1 MNGKSRENLFNWR
14 VIKPLLAAIASVAVM
29 AGSASMNS
37 VAYGAA
43 LVSWQV
49 MGKTNISSK
58 LATVIGTGVQSY
70 FSYEALQGIQPGSS
84 QSTQLD
90 SLQSTQQEKQLYAL
104 QPSQPDSTQPMQP
117 DSPQPT
123 QQDTQPDSPQP
134 TQQSTQP
141 DSQQSDSSQPTQP
154 DSSQSTHPDSTQ
166 QDVSIHLG
174 DDEETGGMPSL
185 TIEDSGRYE
194 GMGRSYYNGYLP
206 SASGGYA
213 VIVLPLVADGEI
225 SDNRITVTPQLGT
238 TDRSPFVYRNYQRTF
253 EETEVVPL
261 DGGEAERLYLVHIEL
276 ELSKDRYN
284 GIYPVTL
291 TVAGQSAA
299 GIAFSQIFTSY
310 VTIKDGKSTESVIE
324 EPVVE
329 EPTKPES
336 QPLLY
341 ISSYTVTPQIP
352 VAGQPFV
359 MKASVRNTSPTR
371 PVRNMAIRV
380 SCDSPELTLQ
390 EESATVY
397 WDRLEAD
404 STRELTLHFKVENG
418 ISVGKYNVILDM
430 SFDNEEAVTLSASGS
445 VPVIVTQPMEL
456 EASFPDLAS
465 RVNAGDTVSL
475 AFQALNLGKSRAY
488 NVRFELD
495 AAGLVPNGL
504 AYIGNLEAGSSGNAD
519 MKVFVGSKD
528 MNRSLDK
535 DAERYGSTSGLI
547 TMIYEDENG
556 NEFKEE
562 HPFNTYIEE
571 LVIRGVAEEEPHE
584 SGSGQWFIATGV
596 GIAAAAGLTGW
607 LIYHSRARKLSGNS
621 RTKLSWKYRIKE
633 EV

>member
-154 DSSQSTHPDSTQ
+154 DSSQSTQPDSTQ
-166 QDVSIHLG
+166 QDVSLHLG

-213 VIVLPLVADGEI
+213 VIVPHA
-225 SDNRITVTPQLGT
+225 PQKIKGQDSGT
-238 TDRSPFVYRNYQRTF
+238 
-253 EETEVVPL
+253 L
-261 DGGEAERLYLVHIEL
+261 
-276 ELSKDRYN
+276 
-284 GIYPVTL
+284 
-291 TVAGQSAA
+291 
-299 GIAFSQIFTSY
+299 
-310 VTIKDGKSTESVIE
+310 
-324 EPVVE
+324 
-329 EPTKPES
+329 
-336 QPLLY
+336 
-341 ISSYTVTPQIP
+341 
-352 VAGQPFV
+352 
-359 MKASVRNTSPTR
+359 
-371 PVRNMAIRV
+371 
-380 SCDSPELTLQ
+380 
-390 EESATVY
+390 
-397 WDRLEAD
+397 
-404 STRELTLHFKVENG
+404 
-418 ISVGKYNVILDM
+418 
-430 SFDNEEAVTLSASGS
+430 
-445 VPVIVTQPMEL
+445 
-456 EASFPDLAS
+456 
-465 RVNAGDTVSL
+465 
-475 AFQALNLGKSRAY
+475 
-488 NVRFELD
+488 
-495 AAGLVPNGL
+495 
-504 AYIGNLEAGSSGNAD
+504 
-519 MKVFVGSKD
+519 
-528 MNRSLDK
+528 
-535 DAERYGSTSGLI
+535 
-547 TMIYEDENG
+547 
-556 NEFKEE
+556 
-562 HPFNTYIEE
+562 
-571 LVIRGVAEEEPHE
+571 
-584 SGSGQWFIATGV
+584 
-596 GIAAAAGLTGW
+596 
-607 LIYHSRARKLSGNS
+607 
-621 RTKLSWKYRIKE
+621 
-633 EV
+633 

>member
-49 MGKTNISSK
+49 MGKTNISTK

-154 DSSQSTHPDSTQ
+154 DSSQSTQPDSTQ
-166 QDVSIHLG
+166 QDVSLHLG

-291 TVAGQSAA
+291 TVAG
-299 GIAFSQIFTSY
+299 
-310 VTIKDGKSTESVIE
+310 
-324 EPVVE
+324 
-329 EPTKPES
+329 
-336 QPLLY
+336 
-341 ISSYTVTPQIP
+341 
-352 VAGQPFV
+352 
-359 MKASVRNTSPTR
+359 
-371 PVRNMAIRV
+371 
-380 SCDSPELTLQ
+380 
-390 EESATVY
+390 
-397 WDRLEAD
+397 
-404 STRELTLHFKVENG
+404 
-418 ISVGKYNVILDM
+418 
-430 SFDNEEAVTLSASGS
+430 
-445 VPVIVTQPMEL
+445 
-456 EASFPDLAS
+456 
-465 RVNAGDTVSL
+465 
-475 AFQALNLGKSRAY
+475 
-488 NVRFELD
+488 
-495 AAGLVPNGL
+495 
-504 AYIGNLEAGSSGNAD
+504 
-519 MKVFVGSKD
+519 
-528 MNRSLDK
+528 
-535 DAERYGSTSGLI
+535 
-547 TMIYEDENG
+547 
-556 NEFKEE
+556 
-562 HPFNTYIEE
+562 
-571 LVIRGVAEEEPHE
+571 
-584 SGSGQWFIATGV
+584 
-596 GIAAAAGLTGW
+596 
-607 LIYHSRARKLSGNS
+607 
-621 RTKLSWKYRIKE
+621 
-633 EV
+633 